1 MATTAATTQNAYQW
15 QSPTATTSAP
25 TAKDGPA
32 ATAGAA
38 GTARALKGLGNNF
51 DTFLK
56 LLTTQMKNQDPLK
69 PQDPNE
75 MTNQLV
81 SFANVEQN
89 IATNQRL
96 DKLVAMS
103 QANRAAST
111 LSYIDK
117 NVEATGDRVVLPA
130 TGGANLGIALAPGAK
145 SVEVNIYDA
154 NNKKVQTLPG
164 KTATGPQTVHW
175 DGKDSVGNPLPEG
188 IYTFGVKATDAKG
201 KPVETLTRT
210 SGKVTGVDITGE
222 EAILHLGMISVR
234 LSDVQAVR

>member
-1 MATTAATTQNAYQW
+1 MATTAATTQNSYQW
-15 QSPTATTSAP
+15 QTPTAT

-96 DKLVAMS
+96 DKLVAMN

-117 NVEATGDRVVLPA
+117 TVNALSDKVVLPA
-130 TGGANLGIALAPGAK
+130 TGGVNLELALASGAK
-145 SVEVNIYDA
+145 AVEINVYDA
-154 NNKKVQTLPG
+154 SNKKVQTLAG
-164 KTATGPQTVHW
+164 TTATGPQTVHW
-175 DGKDSVGNPLPEG
+175 DGKDSLGNPLKEG
-188 IYTFGVKATDAKG
+188 LYSFGVKATDAKG
-201 KPVETLTRT
+201 KPVESLTRT

-222 EAILHLGMISVR
+222 EALLHLGPISVR